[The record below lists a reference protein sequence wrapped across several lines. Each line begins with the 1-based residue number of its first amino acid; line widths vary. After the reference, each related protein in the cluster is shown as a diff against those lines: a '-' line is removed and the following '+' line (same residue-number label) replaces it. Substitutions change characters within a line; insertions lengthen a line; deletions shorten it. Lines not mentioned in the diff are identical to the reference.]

1 MFCLYP
7 ELQEY
12 IPLRQETDRMT
23 SLSPGTKKPTP
34 MGEQIPPPPPGT
46 GLALALYIPQDR
58 LSILEHGDH
67 LAQALC
73 FRAEKPKPREG
84 Y

>member
-1 MFCLYP
+1 
-7 ELQEY
+7 
-12 IPLRQETDRMT
+12 MT
-23 SLSPGTKKPTP
+23 SLSPGTKQPTD
-34 MGEQIPPPPPGT
+34 GRANTKLCPGT

-58 LSILEHGDH
+58 LSILERGDH